1 MKANDL
7 LSKEEFQ
14 LIFEALDHL
23 YFETDRA
30 MQCSHVDHLPNLKKH
45 LSDKKENTKNLLK
58 KIKDCAFEV
67 NLTSI

>member
-1 MKANDL
+1 MKANDF
-7 LSKEEFQ
+7 LSKQEFE

-30 MQCSHVDHLPNLKKH
+30 MQYSYSDYLPNFKKH

-58 KIKDCAFEV
+58 KIKNYIAQ
-67 NLTSI
+67 